1 MRHGHHYEVLVGVLI
16 TVIVKILGKR
26 LDVFDLLYVVDNLP
40 QILHQTFSDP
50 VVLEWLAVLYLDDL
64 LFHLI

>member
-1 MRHGHHYEVLVGVLI
+1 MLVGILS

-26 LDVFDLLYVVDNLP
+26 LDVSDLLYVVDNLP
-40 QILHQTFSDP
+40 QILNQTFSDP

-64 LFHLI
+64 LLHLI

>member
-26 LDVFDLLYVVDNLP
+26 LDVSDLLYVVDNLP
-40 QILHQTFSDP
+40 QILNQTFSDP

-64 LFHLI
+64 FLHLI

>member
-1 MRHGHHYEVLVGVLI
+1 MLVGILI

-26 LDVFDLLYVVDNLP
+26 LDVSDLLYVVDNLP
-40 QILHQTFSDP
+40 QILNQTFSDP

-64 LFHLI
+64 LLHLI